1 LVEEVAGGGVGDE
14 AHLVAHAGK
23 ANEDGGVNGAD
34 VGSGRRGHRSTFG
47 IAEDDGVDLVWIV
60 IFFLAGSWSA
70 PGCGA
75 GGTIS
80 AGAAGSDICMSGVI
94 HGIEN

>member
-1 LVEEVAGGGVGDE
+1 LVEEVACGGVGDE

-23 ANEDGGVNGAD
+23 ANEDGRVNGAD
-34 VGSGRRGHRSTFG
+34 VGSRRGGHRSALG

-60 IFFLAGSWSA
+60 IFFLAGSWGA

-80 AGAAGSDICMSGVI
+80 AGAAVSDICMSGVI
-94 HGIEN
+94 HGIED

>member
-1 LVEEVAGGGVGDE
+1 LVEEVAGGSVGDE

-23 ANEDGGVNGAD
+23 ANEDCWVNWAD

-60 IFFLAGSWSA
+60 IVFLAGSWGA

-80 AGAAGSDICMSGVI
+80 AGAGGSDICMSGVI